1 MLFQTTVLEI
11 DLVLLCAAAHATETQ
26 MDKSIVK
33 AFTLLELLAN
43 SDVPLGVTALADT
56 AELGKS
62 NVHRILQTLL
72 ELGYVEQ
79 GANAQYQPS
88 LKTWEM
94 GCRVMSR
101 LSLRDVARGP
111 MQILAELTKEAVHLS
126 ELHQG
131 EVLYIDKI
139 ESSEPVRAYTQ
150 LGGRAP
156 AHCTATGKA
165 MLAFASDADIAA
177 ALLDASDHT
186 PKTIT
191 SLDRFEI
198 EAEHIRTNRYS
209 LNRGEWRSDIIGLGA
224 PIADQSG
231 NVVAAI
237 GLSAPASRVELS
249 ELETLAVRLIEHA
262 ERVSLSLGCSSR
274 QWAEL
279 PTCPNRQAEDEA
291 A

>member
-1 MLFQTTVLEI
+1 
-11 DLVLLCAAAHATETQ
+11 

-43 SDVPLGVTALADT
+43 SDTPLGVTALADE
-56 AELGKS
+56 ADLGKS

-72 ELGYVEQ
+72 GLGYVEQ
-79 GANAQYQPS
+79 GENAQYQPS
-88 LKTWEM
+88 LKAWEM
-94 GCRVMSR
+94 GCMIMSR
-101 LSLRDVARGP
+101 VSLRDVARGS
-111 MQILAELTKEAVHLS
+111 MQVLAELTKEAVHLS
-126 ELHQG
+126 ELHDG

-156 AHCTATGKA
+156 AYCTATGKA
-165 MLAFASDADIAA
+165 MLAFAADADIAS
-177 ALLDASDHT
+177 ALASASEHT
-186 PKTIT
+186 PKTIA

-198 EAEHIRTNRYS
+198 EAEHIRANRYS

-249 ELETLAVRLIEHA
+249 ELETLAGRLIEYA
-262 ERVSLSLGCSSR
+262 ESVSLSLGCSAR

-279 PTCPNRQAEDEA
+279 AACPNRRAEETA